1 MKGYPMEYEL
11 RYIVWNGIHE
21 AINKAVERRDTGAY
35 LLLKEAVEYYNEN
48 FVLSGREL
56 ERMLKKLESLSEEA

>member
-1 MKGYPMEYEL
+1 MKGHPMDYEL
-11 RYIVWNGIHE
+11 AYIIWNGINE
-21 AINKAVERRDTGAY
+21 AIVKAVERRDADAY
-35 LLLKEAVEYYNEN
+35 VSLKEAVDYYNEN

>member
-1 MKGYPMEYEL
+1 MKGHLLDYEL
-11 RYIVWNGIHE
+11 GYIIWKGIHE
-21 AINKAVERRDTGAY
+21 AINKAVERRDPEAY

-56 ERMLKKLESLSEEA
+56 ERMLKKLESLSKEA